1 MINKNIKDL
10 IKDKSKDI
18 EKYNETIEIYE
29 FIEHFG
35 LKFLETEYLDANI
48 KAKINFLE
56 ELGLLEDLKENT
68 DKTVDFLKEFSLIN
82 IEWIRY
88 FIIFAEMGNIVKAAE
103 FLNITPQALN
113 KAITSIEEQMQL
125 RLVKRKYHIKSLT
138 FTGYLFFKKSK
149 TIMKDFFSINKSV
162 NEFKTDSLAKSIT
175 LVYPL
180 YNILLTEAVSQ
191 YSIRILQNFPDTFV
205 SSYTVNFEDLEEL
218 IESGEADIGITTV
231 KPVNINLDYKVF
243 YKMNYVIVSKPAK
256 KKKWNELEYIVNK
269 PWKSTVKNLEIWN
282 DEKYPRKIKA
292 EVDHLVLSVKLSEE
306 GLGSILVIENL
317 VRKKINEKKL
327 CIIADTPEPYS
338 RDLYIIWN
346 KRNYNTH
353 FLSKIIK
360 LILNTDLDALTEFP
374 DL

>member
-1 MINKNIKDL
+1 
-10 IKDKSKDI
+10 
-18 EKYNETIEIYE
+18 
-29 FIEHFG
+29 
-35 LKFLETEYLDANI
+35 
-48 KAKINFLE
+48 
-56 ELGLLEDLKENT
+56 
-68 DKTVDFLKEFSLIN
+68 
-82 IEWIRY
+82 
-88 FIIFAEMGNIVKAAE
+88 MGNIVKAAE